1 MGYLWCWKSFPT
13 QCTIGLDLMTSCMTS
28 NPKVSS
34 FRINFYV
41 IRSSI
46 NKNFLQK
53 QKKWF
58 SLYNW
63 WQNMHV
69 FLICLCI
76 CSFILYHI
84 VRYGKMKSCL
94 FKCEQ
99 SSQET
104 ERSYIYVLGILISP
118 FSTIFLL
125 IFGIILTVL

>member
-58 SLYNW
+58 SLYIW
-63 WQNMHV
+63 LQNMHMCFFFV
-69 FLICLCI
+69 
-76 CSFILYHI
+76 
-84 VRYGKMKSCL
+84 
-94 FKCEQ
+94 
-99 SSQET
+99 
-104 ERSYIYVLGILISP
+104 YVYAH
-118 FSTIFLL
+118 STIFYVDPSISFQLWRINHCDSSKINL
-125 IFGIILTVL
+125 YLYYYSIFFLPNSIVNVWGKNSV